1 MEVLGSFTA
10 AVFVQLALL
19 FYVLGFLTR
28 NELYLRL
35 LLLAGT
41 CFYILYYY
49 FVTDTPLWDAIWT
62 SAVIG
67 VTNLALILVI
77 LRERTTVGM
86 SKDMLKLYQSFPTL
100 YPGQFRKIMKRA
112 DWITA
117 AEDTEICTQ
126 GETLA
131 NLYLVSQGNV
141 SIRRGDK
148 IVSIGAGNFLGEIS
162 FLTGGAAS
170 ATVTAAKGTQYVR
183 WERLQLTQLMERSPR
198 LSNALRAL
206 FNQDIARKLAVSWPE
221 Y

>member
-1 MEVLGSFTA
+1 MELVSSLTA

-28 NELYLRL
+28 NELHLRL

-41 CFYILYYY
+41 GFYILYYY
-49 FVTDTPLWDAIWT
+49 HATDTPLWDAIWT

-67 VTNLALILVI
+67 ITNLVLILII

-86 SKDMLKLYQSFPTL
+86 SPNMLSLFQSFPTL
-100 YPGQFRKIMKRA
+100 YPGQFRQIMKRA

-117 AEDTEICTQ
+117 AHDTDICTQ
-126 GETLA
+126 GETPRY
-131 NLYLVSQGNV
+131 LYLVSHGSV
-141 SIRRGDK
+141 TVKRDGKSTTVG
-148 IVSIGAGNFLGEIS
+148 VGNFLGEIS
-162 FLTGGAAS
+162 FLIDSPAS
-170 ATVTAAKGTQYVR
+170 ATVTAHPGTQYVR
-183 WERLQLTQLMERSPR
+183 WERQQLNQMMEKSPR

-221 Y
+221 